1 MKPPTTIDS
10 GRSEGAFRNSVTEPG
25 GEVSLLDAFN
35 VLLRNRR
42 LIAGF
47 VLAAM
52 LISVVVTLLT
62 DRTYTS
68 GAAFVTESRAGG
80 TDLASVAAQFGFN
93 LRSPQGE
100 RPPQFYANLLESR
113 TILNEVLLH
122 EYRTSGDERPRNL
135 LSTFELEEGDPALR
149 QKKGLELL
157 ADAIRS
163 DVDRETGVVRFHV
176 TMPSAALSQAV
187 SAQLLESIMRFNV
200 ESRQAR
206 AREERTFIESRL
218 SSAEDDLRAAQQRLA
233 EFLQSNRDF
242 QGSAQ
247 KRFEYDNLNTAV
259 MLQRQLYSS
268 LAEALEQARIAEV
281 QSTPLVTVVDQPYTP
296 AEPDSRG
303 GLVRLILAS
312 MLGLF
317 LAMVLAFWREFTD
330 NQPTEEGSVVE
341 FRRLRRE
348 ALNDLRRPW
357 RALRRSG

>member
-10 GRSEGAFRNSVTEPG
+10 GRSDGFRSGVTEAG

-42 LIAGF
+42 LIAGMA
-47 VLAAM
+47 LTAM
-52 LISVVVTLLT
+52 VISVLVTLLT

-68 GAAFVTESRAGG
+68 SAAFVTEARSSG
-80 TDLASVAAQFGFN
+80 TDLASVAAQFGVN
-93 LRSPQGE
+93 LRSSQGE

-113 TILNEVLLH
+113 SILTEVLLH
-122 EYRTSGDERPRNL
+122 DYRTSGDANPRNL
-135 LSTFELEEGDPALR
+135 LNTFELEEGDPALR
-149 QKKGLELL
+149 QKRGLELL
-157 ADAIRS
+157 ADAIQS
-163 DVDRETGVVRFHV
+163 DVDRETGVVRFRV
-176 TMPSAALSQAV
+176 TMPSAPLAQAV
-187 SAQLLESIMRFNV
+187 SAQLLASIMRFNV
-200 ESRQAR
+200 ESRQSR
-206 AREERTFIESRL
+206 AREERAFIEDR
-218 SSAEDDLRAAQQRLA
+218 LRAAEGELRTAQRRLA

-247 KRFEYDNLNTAV
+247 KQFEYDNLNTAV
-259 MLQRQLYSS
+259 VLQRQLYSS

-281 QSTPLVTVVDQPYTP
+281 QNTPMVTVVDQPYAP

-303 GLVRLILAS
+303 GLVRLILAA

-317 LAMVLAFWREFTD
+317 LGVVLAFWRELTS
-330 NQPTEEGSVVE
+330 NQPAEEGSVVE